1 MRYIQGFRYT
11 FYNDYG
17 GIEETEEGLDYAKPL
32 GEQYVNDFNNNGF
45 NVNIGTNISSENKRV
60 MLHISY
66 NVKPKLFGLGLNQKV
81 K

>member
-32 GEQYVNDFNNNGF
+32 GE
-45 NVNIGTNISSENKRV
+45 
-60 MLHISY
+60 
-66 NVKPKLFGLGLNQKV
+66 
-81 K
+81 